1 MTNEPRKK
9 ILLGGIPLGCDNIG
23 DEAILA
29 CVVRMLKESMPGVE
43 LTVATADPATK
54 ELLGVEVVPPFGFA
68 GHGLE
73 GFAEVVRRHDAY
85 VWCGATGLSDYPHMA
100 LDLLEMA
107 QGAGVPTFIWGVG
120 MDDELNP
127 VFFKAHGKRRLL
139 LRAFGLVGWYERRL
153 RARLA
158 RRIARILPRCKGVWL
173 RDPQSAGMLAATGFP
188 GAGVAADSAILV
200 GSDRSVASPKG
211 APARGSGALAASPV
225 LGLCISTQRQVADLA
240 GVGELIAAVRKSGV
254 RVLGIPMNPKT
265 DRALL
270 ERLGVDCIP
279 GTTPEAVAAAA
290 ATCDVV
296 LSSRLHLLILAA
308 NVGTP
313 ILGIARGSKL
323 ANWLDNFGR
332 KVEGSVFDC
341 DWKRVTEHVLA
352 ALRDRGDWDA
362 VCAAAYARLVSR
374 FEKARGEFIR
384 KLEACHV

>member
-1 MTNEPRKK
+1 M
-9 ILLGGIPLGCDNIG
+9 
-23 DEAILA
+23 
-29 CVVRMLKESMPGVE
+29 
-43 LTVATADPATK
+43 
-54 ELLGVEVVPPFGFA
+54 
-68 GHGLE
+68 
-73 GFAEVVRRHDAY
+73 
-85 VWCGATGLSDYPHMA
+85 
-100 LDLLEMA
+100 
-107 QGAGVPTFIWGVG
+107 
-120 MDDELNP
+120 
-127 VFFKAHGKRRLL
+127 
-139 LRAFGLVGWYERRL
+139 
-153 RARLA
+153 
-158 RRIARILPRCKGVWL
+158 
-173 RDPQSAGMLAATGFP
+173 
-188 GAGVAADSAILV
+188 
-200 GSDRSVASPKG
+200 
-211 APARGSGALAASPV
+211 
-225 LGLCISTQRQVADLA
+225 ADLA

-362 VCAAAYARLVSR
+362 VCAAAYARLTDR
-374 FEKARGEFIR
+374 FGKARGEFIR